1 MSHRFASAVSAH
13 PVTQVA
19 LGEVLG
25 EVLEQHGTSPDL
37 AVVTF
42 TDAHVPHA
50 HHIAATVNSLLAP
63 RALVGTSA
71 VGVLGRGEGRENE
84 PGFTLWTGSFDGTTD
99 VVEHVDLRVDRS
111 SGGVSVSGVEDERL
125 ASADALIL
133 FTEPWTFPLAG
144 MLTHLSRHHPHL
156 RVLGGVA
163 SAGHGSGQ
171 NRLIAGP
178 HTRDSGAVGVLV
190 PHGVLTATVVSQG
203 CRPIGQ
209 PWTVT
214 AAHGNVIEQLGGLPA
229 LGRLRDVMSSASPVD
244 RALAVAGLH
253 CGLLADDRRLD
264 PDRGDFLVRGVV
276 GIDESN
282 GTVSIGAEVTVGM
295 VVQFHVRDA
304 ATAGNDLAERLRDAL
319 SIDPTREHGA
329 LVFTCNGRGRS
340 MFDTPH
346 HDAAIVHHV
355 VGPHA
360 TGLMCA
366 GEIGPVAGRT
376 QLHGFTASVAVF

>member
-1 MSHRFASAVSAH
+1 MSHRFASAISAH
-13 PVTQVA
+13 PVAQAAV
-19 LGEVLG
+19 GEVLG
-25 EVLEQHGTSPDL
+25 EVVEQHGTGPDL

-42 TDAHVPHA
+42 TAAHVPHA
-50 HHIAATVNSLLAP
+50 HHIAATLNSVLAP
-63 RALVGTSA
+63 RVLVGTSA
-71 VGVLGRGEGRENE
+71 VGVVGCGIGIENE
-84 PGFTLWTGSFDGTTD
+84 PGITLWTGSFDCDTHTL
-99 VVEHVDLRVDRS
+99 EQLDLRVEP
-111 SGGVSVSGVEDERL
+111 SGQGVTVTGHDDERL
-125 ASADALIL
+125 ATADALLL
-133 FTEPWTFPLAG
+133 FTEPWTFPLTG
-144 MLTHLSRHHPHL
+144 MLQHLSQRHPHL

-163 SAGHGSGQ
+163 SAGHSSGQ
-171 NRLIAGP
+171 NRLIAGQ

-214 AAHGNVIEQLGGLPA
+214 AAHGNVIEQLGGQPA
-229 LGRLRDVMSSASPVD
+229 LHRLRDVMSSISPVD

-276 GIDESN
+276 GIDE
-282 GTVSIGAEVTVGM
+282 GRATVSVSAEVTVGM

-304 ATAGNDLAERLRDAL
+304 STAGDDLAMRLRDAL
-319 SIDPTREHGA
+319 STDPAREHGA

-346 HDAAIVHHV
+346 HDAAIVHQV
-355 VGPHA
+355 VGPH
-360 TGLMCA
+360 TSGLMCA